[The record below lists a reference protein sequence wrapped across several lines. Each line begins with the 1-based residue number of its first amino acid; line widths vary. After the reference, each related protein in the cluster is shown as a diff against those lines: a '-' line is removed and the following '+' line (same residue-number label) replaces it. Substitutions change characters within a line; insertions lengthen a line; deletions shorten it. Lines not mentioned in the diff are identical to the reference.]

1 MNVATFEGNKASKE
15 MLFKLKES
23 FNFSNTFSAICFT
36 LAVAIIFYRSSELS
50 LKNGLKLLLHLA
62 VIYISLVAL
71 KLLASLI
78 INNGILIAYLP
89 KAIVLVVYAIFFNG
103 YKTRSKIILGSTI
116 YSLNHVFIEIGACIQ
131 AVFNANTPNNLP
143 DIVRC
148 SAMPLTVVVAVLLR
162 IFNVDKFRSVPK
174 RAVVETCSYSVMGL
188 VLAIMRSVIMPYLIV
203 FEKTE
208 YYLYGVYPQLYITIA
223 LVCVVTLLLFCYFFI
238 LRNIRS
244 QEENME
250 LSRKAMTLETS
261 NTLIALNQSNL
272 EQMHKIRHDVKNRFA
287 IMQLMLENKEYDR
300 LENYFNE
307 LLGET
312 IVPYFSVNTGNSAFD
327 LVFNLELSKAKA
339 KGVEVSHKLVVPPV
353 ISVSEP
359 DLDSLIVNLMDN
371 AIEACEKVEKQK
383 RKIDVNVQ
391 VVHNYLVMRIAN
403 AVLEDDKEKALS
415 LETDKPDKELHG
427 YGSKIIDDIAK
438 KYDGHVVRS
447 LEKDLFIVDV
457 MLDLECGR

>member
-1 MNVATFEGNKASKE
+1 MDREFFLRIIKATFGFAETFNALCFVLPIVI
-15 MLFKLKES
+15 LFYDWKGRNVKNYLILLAHSVGVYLTLIATEILS
-23 FNFSNTFSAICFT
+23 RLIFRSAI
-36 LAVAIIFYRSSELS
+36 L
-50 LKNGLKLLLHLA
+50 N
-62 VIYISLVAL
+62 
-71 KLLASLI
+71 
-78 INNGILIAYLP
+78 AYLP
-89 KAIVLVVYAIFFNG
+89 KAITIALYVIFFNG
-103 YKTRSKIILGSTI
+103 YKPRSKIILATTL

-131 AVFNANTPNNLP
+131 AVFNANTPDNLP

-148 SAMPLTVVVAVLLR
+148 STMPLTVVVAVVLR
-162 IFNVDKFRSVPK
+162 IFNVDKFRSVPN
-174 RAVVETCSYSVMGL
+174 RAVVETCGYSAMGL
-188 VLAIMRSVIMPYLIV
+188 ILSIMRSVIMPYLIV

-208 YYLYGVYPQLYITIA
+208 YYLYGVYPQLYIIIA

-287 IMQLMLENKEYDR
+287 VMQLMLANKEYDR

-312 IVPYFSVNTGNSAFD
+312 IVPYFSVNTGNAAFD
-327 LVFNLELSKAKA
+327 LVFNLELSKAKS

-359 DLDSLIVNLMDN
+359 DLDGLIVNLMDN
-371 AIEACEKVEKQK
+371 AIEACEKVEKSK
-383 RKIDVNVQ
+383 RKIEVNVQ
-391 VVHNYLVMRIAN
+391 VVHNYLVMRISN
-403 AVLEDDKEKALS
+403 AVLEDNKKNALR

-447 LEKDLFIVDV
+447 LEKDFFIVDV
-457 MLDLECGR
+457 MLDLECVR